1 MLRSQALGT
10 FGGHVWRKIQVVFF
24 FKTTFSRPEF
34 YADSISE
41 VPGSKKNKSIKKYGG
56 VYPLS
61 PTKVRGIACEKNA
74 LAKPGKISLNKHIAI
89 GANMCQNNSY
99 MFVSRN
105 FDWFGQRISFTG
117 VPIFFTNWLQKI
129 YPALIAL
136 SCSLEQSK
144 CIKLYTIVFVTSQGF
159 HRYPISIGFHVKR
172 SGQDQFK

>member
-1 MLRSQALGT
+1 MARY
-10 FGGHVWRKIQVVFF
+10 I
-24 FKTTFSRPEF
+24 
-34 YADSISE
+34 
-41 VPGSKKNKSIKKYGG
+41 
-56 VYPLS
+56 PLS
-61 PTKVRGIACEKNA
+61 LTKVRGIACKRNA

-129 YPALIAL
+129 YPTLIAL

-144 CIKLYTIVFVTSQGF
+144 CIKLYTIVFVISQGF
-159 HRYPISIGFHVKR
+159 HWYPISIGFHVKR
-172 SGQDQFK
+172 SGQDQSKSVFLRNSTFPRFHLNVHGFKQSEIAMLVQQAKGVNQTCLEG